1 MKEKLLRNLAMKH
14 SRAVWYVKQLLPLF
28 YVSHYRDGENRLHFC
43 QWRMWFGRC
52 FFVDDRVIV
61 P

>member
-1 MKEKLLRNLAMKH
+1 MKLLRNLAMKH
-14 SRAVWYVKQLLPLF
+14 SRAVWYAKQLLPLF
-28 YVSHYRDGENRLHFC
+28 YVSHYRDVENRLHFC
-43 QWRMWFGRC
+43 QWRMWFGCC